1 MTNRY
6 DRILNQEY
14 PELLR
19 SGFNPIINLVRLIQ
33 PHRTTV
39 IDVQLVRVPSP
50 DIYRIVRA

>member
-14 PELLR
+14 PVLLR